1 MRYYKHDRF
10 RSRIFLPPD
19 IDPSGGGGNP
29 GAQQGGAAG
38 GGGATTT
45 NLFEGLDLND
55 LDPETKKQVEAAN
68 AKFATL
74 QKEKEELEKKQKFSD
89 EQARKFQSAFDQT
102 QAQLQRLTGGG
113 TSGQSPEEQAKEQQI
128 VNYTAIIQQKAPGL
142 DPKVARVQGEMMYDM
157 LGQHAQQIKA
167 DIGRDFA
174 PFAQNLLGREAEH
187 AFQEAAAGDATG
199 ALQDKDIAETVWAQV
214 TELVKQGQQVT
225 TGVVQNLIG
234 MEAYK
239 AAQTGKFQFGNGQQ
253 QQQQQQQSSMPQ
265 ISQLPNIG
273 RLSGG
278 GNFPQRQQQR
288 DPNAPRTGPLN
299 ADGQKALDAVLGN
312 WGKAAEKAP
321 DYRKK

>member
-10 RSRIFLPPD
+10 WSRIFLPPD

-29 GAQQGGAAG
+29 GADQGGAAG
-38 GGGATTT
+38 GGGATVT

-55 LDPETKKQVEAAN
+55 LDPDAKKQVEAAN

-74 QKEKEELEKKQKFSD
+74 QKEKEELEKKYKFEN
-89 EQARKFQSAFDQT
+89 EQARKFQGAFDQT
-102 QAQLQRLTGGG
+102 QAQLQRLTGGNI
-113 TSGQSPEEQAKEQQI
+113 SGQSPEEQAKEQQI

-142 DPKVARVQGEMMYDM
+142 DLKVARVQGEMMYDM

-187 AFQEAAAGDATG
+187 AFQEAAAGDTTG
-199 ALQDKDIAETVWAQV
+199 AMGDEEIAKTVWAQI

-239 AAQTGKFQFGNGQQ
+239 AVQTGKFQFGNGQQ
-253 QQQQQQQSSMPQ
+253 QQQQSSMPP
-265 ISQLPNIG
+265 IPQLPNIG

-299 ADGQKALDAVLGN
+299 EDGEKAMKAVFGN

-321 DYRKK
+321 GFKK